1 MKATERFFSRR
12 TVYDKNFLTFCVCRF
27 SSVSKGTTWSVVLY
41 SITAAAACREQHWRE
56 ASQAF
61 YRVSMVYSNM
71 QATACAGITYQLT
84 TFPDLSLYFPRASPS
99 FLTLSRSFITLF
111 PQFHHTSP
119 EFTAILPRFYRTFI
133 AFLPSLPQFSR
144 SFIAPLSHFSLVYRN
159 SPAVLPHLYRIF
171 ITFHRTFTQFSAHFP
186 RASLTLSSFPL
197 FPPFPARQYSLLLL
211 YFRVQVSEVVS
222 FSIKTK
228 VVKENKDQFYHN

>member
-1 MKATERFFSRR
+1 MKATERYFSRR
-12 TVYDKNFLTFCVCRF
+12 TVNDKNFLTFCVCRF

-71 QATACAGITYQLT
+71 QATACAGTTYQLT
-84 TFPDLSLYFPRASPS
+84 TFPDLSLHFPRASPP

-119 EFTAILPRFYRTFI
+119 EFTAILPQLYRTFI
-133 AFLPSLPQFSR
+133 ASLPSLPQFSR
-144 SFIAPLSHFSLVYRN
+144 RFTALLSHFHHIPSHFYT
-159 SPAVLPHLYRIF
+159 I
-171 ITFHRTFTQFSAHFP
+171 SAHFP

-197 FPPFPARQYSLLLL
+197 FPPFSARQYSLFLL

>member
-1 MKATERFFSRR
+1 MKATERYFSRR
-12 TVYDKNFLTFCVCRF
+12 TVNDKNFLTFCVCRF

-71 QATACAGITYQLT
+71 QSTACAGTLYQLT
-84 TFPDLSLYFPRASPS
+84 TFPDLSLHFPRASPP

-119 EFTAILPRFYRTFI
+119 QFTAILLRFYRTFI

-144 SFIAPLSHFSLVYRN
+144 SFIAPLSHFHHILSHFYT
-159 SPAVLPHLYRIF
+159 I
-171 ITFHRTFTQFSAHFP
+171 FSALSSCIPHTFFFSRISSLP
-186 RASLTLSSFPL
+186 RAPVQSLLTLFSGTSF
-197 FPPFPARQYSLLLL
+197 
-211 YFRVQVSEVVS
+211 
-222 FSIKTK
+222 
-228 VVKENKDQFYHN
+228 

>member
-1 MKATERFFSRR
+1 MKATERYFSRR
-12 TVYDKNFLTFCVCRF
+12 TVYDKNFLTFCVRRF
-27 SSVSKGTTWSVVLY
+27 SSASKGTTWSVVLY

-84 TFPDLSLYFPRASPS
+84 TFPDLSLHFPRASPT
-99 FLTLSRSFITLF
+99 FLPLSRSFTTLF

-144 SFIAPLSHFSLVYRN
+144 RFTALFYP
-159 SPAVLPHLYRIF
+159 IF
-171 ITFHRTFTQFSAHFP
+171 ITFYRTFTPFSAHFP
-186 RASLTLSSFPL
+186 RASLTLSSFPV
-197 FPPFPARQYSLLLL
+197 FPPFSARQYSLLLL

-228 VVKENKDQFYHN
+228 VVKENKDQIYHN

>member
-84 TFPDLSLYFPRASPS
+84 TFPDLSLHFPRASPP
-99 FLTLSRSFITLF
+99 FLPLSRSFTTLF
-111 PQFHHTSP
+111 PTVS
-119 EFTAILPRFYRTFI
+119 
-133 AFLPSLPQFSR
+133 
-144 SFIAPLSHFSLVYRN
+144 SHFSLVYRN
-159 SPAVLPHLYRIF
+159 SPAILSHLYRI
-171 ITFHRTFTQFSAHFP
+171 SP
-186 RASLTLSSFPL
+186 
-197 FPPFPARQYSLLLL
+197 
-211 YFRVQVSEVVS
+211 
-222 FSIKTK
+222 
-228 VVKENKDQFYHN
+228 

>member
-1 MKATERFFSRR
+1 MKATERYFSRR

-84 TFPDLSLYFPRASPS
+84 TFPDLSLHFPRASPS

-119 EFTAILPRFYRTFI
+119 ECTTILPRFYRTFI
-133 AFLPSLPQFSR
+133 AYLPSLPQFSR
-144 SFIAPLSHFSLVYRN
+144 GFIAPLSHFSLVYRN
-159 SPAVLPHLYRIF
+159 SPAVLPHSF
-171 ITFHRTFTQFSAHFP
+171 IAFSSHFIALLHHFQRTFLVHPSH
-186 RASLTLSSFPL
+186 FPL
-197 FPPFPARQYSLLLL
+197 FPYFLPSPRASTVSSYSIFEYKFL
-211 YFRVQVSEVVS
+211 
-222 FSIKTK
+222 K
-228 VVKENKDQFYHN
+228 

>member
-1 MKATERFFSRR
+1 MKATERYFSRR
-12 TVYDKNFLTFCVCRF
+12 TVNDKNFLTFCVCRF

-71 QATACAGITYQLT
+71 QATTCAGTMYQLT
-84 TFPDLSLYFPRASPS
+84 TFPDLSLHFPRASPP
-99 FLTLSRSFITLF
+99 FLTLSRSFTTLF

-144 SFIAPLSHFSLVYRN
+144 RFTALF
-159 SPAVLPHLYRIF
+159 YRIF
-171 ITFHRTFTQFSAHFP
+171 ITFYRTFTPFSAHFP
-186 RASLTLSSFPL
+186 RASLTLSSFPV
-197 FPPFPARQYSLLLL
+197 FPPFSAR
-211 YFRVQVSEVVS
+211 
-222 FSIKTK
+222 
-228 VVKENKDQFYHN
+228 

>member
-1 MKATERFFSRR
+1 MFLIKLYKVVLTFHSVDETLKCDHSDESHWAVLSRR

-71 QATACAGITYQLT
+71 QATACAGTLYQLT
-84 TFPDLSLYFPRASPS
+84 TFPNLSLHFPRASPP
-99 FLTLSRSFITLF
+99 FLTLSRSLLHFSHSVTTL
-111 PQFHHTSP
+111 
-119 EFTAILPRFYRTFI
+119 
-133 AFLPSLPQFSR
+133 LPSLPQFSR
-144 SFIAPLSHFSLVYRN
+144 SLSHF
-159 SPAVLPHLYRIF
+159 YRIF
-171 ITFHRTFTQFSAHFP
+171 ITFHRTFTPFLAHFP
-186 RASLTLSSFPL
+186 RASLTLSSFPV
-197 FPPFPARQYSLLLL
+197 FPSFPARQYSLLLL

-228 VVKENKDQFYHN
+228 VVKENKDQFYHNWYIPE

>member
-1 MKATERFFSRR
+1 MKATERYFSRR
-12 TVYDKNFLTFCVCRF
+12 TVNDKNFLTFCVCRF

-84 TFPDLSLYFPRASPS
+84 TFPDLSLHFPRASPS

-119 EFTAILPRFYRTFI
+119 ECTTILPRFYRTFI
-133 AFLPSLPQFSR
+133 AYLPSLPQFSR
-144 SFIAPLSHFSLVYRN
+144 GFIAPLSHFSLVYRN
-159 SPAVLPHLYRIF
+159 SPAVYR
-171 ITFHRTFTQFSAHFP
+171 TLLSHFHHILSHFYTIFSALSSCIPHTFLFSLISSRP
-186 RASLTLSSFPL
+186 RAPVQSPLTLFSST
-197 FPPFPARQYSLLLL
+197 
-211 YFRVQVSEVVS
+211 S
-222 FSIKTK
+222 F
-228 VVKENKDQFYHN
+228 

>member
-71 QATACAGITYQLT
+71 QATACAGTLYQLT
-84 TFPDLSLYFPRASPS
+84 TFPNLSLHFPRASPP
-99 FLTLSRSFITLF
+99 FLTLSRSLLHFSHSFTTL
-111 PQFHHTSP
+111 
-119 EFTAILPRFYRTFI
+119 
-133 AFLPSLPQFSR
+133 LPSLPQFSR
-144 SFIAPLSHFSLVYRN
+144 SFIALLSHFHHISSHFYTILSALSSCIPHTFLFSRISFLPRAPVQSLV
-159 SPAVLPHLYRIF
+159 
-171 ITFHRTFTQFSAHFP
+171 TQFSG
-186 RASLTLSSFPL
+186 TSF
-197 FPPFPARQYSLLLL
+197 
-211 YFRVQVSEVVS
+211 
-222 FSIKTK
+222 
-228 VVKENKDQFYHN
+228 

>member
-1 MKATERFFSRR
+1 MKATERYFSRR

-71 QATACAGITYQLT
+71 QATACAGTLYQLT
-84 TFPDLSLYFPRASPS
+84 TFPDLSLHFPRASPPI
-99 FLTLSRSFITLF
+99 LTLSRSFITLF

-119 EFTAILPRFYRTFI
+119 QFTAILPRFYRTFI
-133 AFLPSLPQFSR
+133 AFIPSLPQFSR
-144 SFIAPLSHFSLVYRN
+144 RFTAHF
-159 SPAVLPHLYRIF
+159 YRIF
-171 ITFHRTFTQFSAHFP
+171 ITFYSTFTPFSAHFP
-186 RASLTLSSFPL
+186 RASLTLSSFPV
-197 FPPFPARQYSLLLL
+197 FPPFSARQYSLLLL

-228 VVKENKDQFYHN
+228 VVKENKDQIYHN

>member
-1 MKATERFFSRR
+1 MKATERYFSRR
-12 TVYDKNFLTFCVCRF
+12 AVNDKNFLTFCVCRF

-71 QATACAGITYQLT
+71 QATACAGTLYQLT
-84 TFPDLSLYFPRASPS
+84 TFPDLFLHFPRASPP
-99 FLTLSRSFITLF
+99 FLPLSRSFITLF

-119 EFTAILPRFYRTFI
+119 EFTAILPQFYRTFI

-144 SFIAPLSHFSLVYRN
+144 SFIAPLSHFHHILSHFYT
-159 SPAVLPHLYRIF
+159 I
-171 ITFHRTFTQFSAHFP
+171 FSALSSCIPHTFLFSRISSLP
-186 RASLTLSSFPL
+186 RAPVQSLLTLFSGTSF
-197 FPPFPARQYSLLLL
+197 
-211 YFRVQVSEVVS
+211 
-222 FSIKTK
+222 
-228 VVKENKDQFYHN
+228 

>member
-1 MKATERFFSRR
+1 MKATERYFSRR
-12 TVYDKNFLTFCVCRF
+12 TVHDKNFLTFCVCRF

-71 QATACAGITYQLT
+71 QATACAGTMYQLT
-84 TFPDLSLYFPRASPS
+84 TFPDLSLHFPRASPP
-99 FLTLSRSFITLF
+99 FLTLSRSFNTLF

-119 EFTAILPRFYRTFI
+119 EFTAILPQFYRTSI

-144 SFIAPLSHFSLVYRN
+144 RFTALLSHFHHILSHFYT
-159 SPAVLPHLYRIF
+159 I
-171 ITFHRTFTQFSAHFP
+171 FSA
-186 RASLTLSSFPL
+186 LSSFPL
-197 FPPFPARQYSLLLL
+197 FPPIPAHQYSLFLL
-211 YFRVQVSEVVS
+211 YFWVQVSEVVS
-222 FSIKTK
+222 FFNQ
-228 VVKENKDQFYHN
+228 NKSCQGK